1 LPQSGSSL
9 LQQIKAF
16 ASSLMAR
23 LLLFSMRKNGGRKQT
38 QPAHSREFM
47 AAGRKKLHFKLL
59 MLMRRRPTKRVWAPL
74 FFIEKAPAGLK

>member
-1 LPQSGSSL
+1 MEEGT
-9 LQQIKAF
+9 
-16 ASSLMAR
+16 
-23 LLLFSMRKNGGRKQT
+23 QT